1 MASDS
6 TAGGAWST
14 AFLTG
19 GGSGI
24 GLRLAEKLAA
34 RGVRLAVFDLRIS
47 DEVRRRLASHA
58 PSAAFHEVDVRDAEG
73 LTAAV
78 EQAVAAIGV
87 PQLAINCAGV
97 QRARVFE
104 EISAADFDFVVDIN
118 LRGSR
123 NFAAAVLPRLPRGGH
138 LLFIASLAGLV
149 ANYGYAAYS
158 ASKFGVVGLA
168 SALRIE
174 CKPRGIAVTV
184 VCPPEVETPMVEEE
198 RRTAPAITLRSKQ
211 FAGTVTVD
219 ELCEDILRGAARGEW
234 MIVTGFKAKL
244 TRLMAR
250 LTPGF
255 GHWVVDR
262 MVADGLR
269 KPKDRRRGIGDGS
282 GT

>member
-1 MASDS
+1 MASD
-6 TAGGAWST
+6 WNT

-24 GLRLAEKLAA
+24 GLRLAEMLAA
-34 RGVRLAVFDLRIS
+34 RGSKLAIFDLRIR
-47 DEVRRRLASHA
+47 DEIRERLATLS
-58 PSAAFHEVDVRDAEG
+58 PGSVFHEVDVRDANG

-78 EQAVAAIGV
+78 TQAVASVGA
-87 PQLAINCAGV
+87 PQLAVNCAGV

-104 EISAADFDFVVDIN
+104 ELTAADFDFVVDVN

-123 NFAAAVLPRLPRGGH
+123 NFAAAVLPH
-138 LLFIASLAGLV
+138 LAAGTNLVLIASLAGLV
-149 ANYGYAAYS
+149 ANYGYTAYN

-174 CKPRGIAVTV
+174 CKPRGIDVTV

-198 RRTAPAITLRSKQ
+198 RRTAPSITMQNKQ
-211 FAGTVTVD
+211 FAGVVTLD
-219 ELCEDILRGAARGEW
+219 ELCKDILRGAARGEW

-250 LTPGF
+250 LTPGL
-255 GHWVVDR
+255 GNRLVDR

-269 KPKDRRRGIGDGS
+269 KMKS
-282 GT
+282 